1 MNHESGMLTIDVMPT
16 EPKNVTPMTEDEA
29 RVAVDEI
36 HSRVKALRQ
45 KLVELYRRQGWKALG
60 YATWKEFSEGE
71 FKRDRRNSYYL
82 VEAAEVEG
90 NLIESGI
97 EPRKIFHVPDS
108 QLRAIG
114 EAPITLQKKAF
125 EQLLEFQKVDGR
137 VTAKDAEAAVA
148 SVYPNAS
155 LNKAKALCL
164 LAIKNGAEIPN
175 HNRADAIYEYWE
187 KKKKPVDKRMKDVLR
202 ESIEI
207 YLEDAFPQSDEEE
220 SDTAS
225 ANNSTDPELS
235 EALEIVSFL
244 KEFQPETVARVF
256 RQIPEEYQVVTMLR
270 LVLSLDK
277 ETVSTVLKDEG
288 IEIDDIKKLADDCES
303 LCLHLDK
310 VF

>member
-207 YLEDAFPQSDEEE
+207 YLEEAFPQSDEEE

>member
-1 MNHESGMLTIDVMPT
+1 MLTIDVMPT

-207 YLEDAFPQSDEEE
+207 YLEEAFPQSDEEE